1 MHAGGGM
8 MDAELRHEES
18 MAKYCTW
25 RAGGKAKRFYHPA
38 NRENLLSFLR
48 TLPVDEPLL
57 WLGLGSNLLVRDGGF
72 PGTVIYTRSS
82 LLGLKRIDGDCV
94 SAGAGVACAHVA
106 RFCADE
112 GLTGA
117 EFFAGIPGTVGGA
130 LAMNAGA
137 FGGETWKVV
146 ESVTTVDRQGVVR
159 DRTAGEFQVG
169 YRQVVKPAEEWFLA
183 ARLRLSAGK
192 VWQSRERIRELLAQR
207 AATQPTNLP
216 SCGSVFRNP
225 EGDYAARL
233 IEACGMKGVGIGQA
247 CVSEKHANFI
257 VNLGGATAG
266 DIEHLIERVRATVL
280 ERYGVALQS
289 EVCIVGDGLP
299 EPGQA
304 GD

>member
-1 MHAGGGM
+1 MIG
-8 MDAELRHEES
+8 DCLCRDEP

-25 RAGGKAKRFYHPA
+25 RAGGKARRFYRPT
-38 NRENLLSFLR
+38 NRGELLLILR
-48 TLPVDEPLL
+48 DLPPDEPLL

-72 PGTVIYTRSS
+72 PGTVIYTRSC
-82 LLGLKRIDGDCV
+82 LLSMRRSEGESVQAD
-94 SAGAGVACAHVA
+94 AGVACAHVA

-137 FGGETWKVV
+137 FGGETWNVV

-159 DRTAGEFQVG
+159 DRKPDEFQVG
-169 YRQVVKPAEEWFLA
+169 YRKVLKPAEEWFLA
-183 ARLRLSAGK
+183 ARLKLASGK
-192 VWQSRERIRELLAQR
+192 VWQSRERIRELLVQR
-207 AATQPTNLP
+207 AATQPTHLP

-225 EGDYAARL
+225 TGDHAARL
-233 IEACGMKGVGIGQA
+233 IDACGLKGVCIGQA

-257 VNLGGATAG
+257 VNLGGATAS
-266 DIEHLIERVRATVL
+266 DIEDLIERVRETVFTHH
-280 ERYGVALQS
+280 GIALQT
-289 EVCIVGDGLP
+289 EVCIVGDRLSEQGKS
-299 EPGQA
+299 